1 VIALDTN
8 VLARYLLA
16 DDAGQAERAARLLES
31 GKRLFVPV
39 TVCLE
44 LAWVLRSEGVG
55 KDAVLEAFGHLRGLP
70 HIEWQQG
77 EAFAKALLWAQA
89 GLDLADAIH
98 LALAAHCESMA
109 SFDDRFVQRAGR
121 EQARPR
127 LVEP

>member
-1 VIALDTN
+1 MIALDTN

-16 DDAGQAERAARLLES
+16 DDAAQAERAARLLES

-44 LAWVLRSEGVG
+44 LAWVLRSEGVN
-55 KDAVLEAFGHLRGLP
+55 KADVLEAFRHLRGLP
-70 HIEWQQG
+70 HVEWQHG
-77 EAFAKALLWAQA
+77 EALTKTLPWAQS

-98 LALAAHCESMA
+98 LALAAHCEAMA
-109 SFDDRFVQRAGR
+109 SFDERFRDGAER

-127 LVEP
+127 LIEP